1 MTTFTLDEARGIY
14 VPPALHGKAT
24 PEEIV
29 SVDSPQ
35 MGESG
40 VPQPGPIRPEQ
51 LLKMYADW
59 VYSCVDRN
67 AQGVARTPLR
77 LYFARQSRSERTFY
91 RTKAVPDARTHEMA
105 TRNHLAGHI
114 RKAMQIEEV
123 VDEHPFYSLWD
134 RGNPYLTG
142 SQLKRTDYN
151 PYDYVEGATW

>member
-59 VYSCVDRN
+59 VYSCVD
-67 AQGVARTPLR
+67 
-77 LYFARQSRSERTFY
+77 
-91 RTKAVPDARTHEMA
+91 
-105 TRNHLAGHI
+105 
-114 RKAMQIEEV
+114 
-123 VDEHPFYSLWD
+123 
-134 RGNPYLTG
+134 
-142 SQLKRTDYN
+142 
-151 PYDYVEGATW
+151 